1 MTLARALT
9 SGNVRVV
16 RNVAGAELWL
26 YDEIGPWGTTASDV
40 ATALSQV
47 PTDRV
52 TVRVNSP
59 GGSVFDGI
67 AIYNL
72 LRSHAGGVD
81 VVVDGL
87 AASAASFIA
96 QAGET
101 VTMAPHSRMMI
112 HDAIGFAYG
121 NAREMLDLAA
131 LLDDLSANIADI
143 YAESS
148 GGDAAAFRE
157 LMLAET
163 WLDPAQAVELGLATS
178 TGDAAAAGDDEE
190 DPAAAEDPED
200 PMDRWRASNVFRAT
214 VNTREQGKAP
224 AAPAAARRPAPAP
237 APSPARASADVAGI
251 AAILRSASR

>member
-1 MTLARALT
+1 M
-9 SGNVRVV
+9 V
-16 RNVAGAELWL
+16 RNVVGAELWL

-40 ATALSQV
+40 AAALSQV

-121 NAREMLDLAA
+121 NAADMLELAA
-131 LLDDLSANIADI
+131 LLDDLSANIAAI

-178 TGDAAAAGDDEE
+178 ATSTGDGAPDAG
-190 DPAAAEDPED
+190 DPAAAEDDPED

-214 VNTREQGKAP
+214 VNTREQGTAP
-224 AAPAAARRPAPAP
+224 AAPSAARRPAPAP

>member
-1 MTLARALT
+1 M
-9 SGNVRVV
+9 V
-16 RNVAGAELWL
+16 RNAVGAELWL

-47 PTDRV
+47 PTSRV

-121 NAREMLDLAA
+121 NAADMLELAA

-143 YAESS
+143 YAESA

-178 TGDAAAAGDDEE
+178 TGDAAAAGDGGDGE
-190 DPAAAEDPED
+190 DPAAAEDDPED

-214 VNTREQGKAP
+214 VNTREQGTPP
-224 AAPAAARRPAPAP
+224 AAPAARRPAPAP